1 MSNEIHAHQVL
12 NLLHERPMAMQEL
25 REAVCAA
32 FGEQA
37 KFHTC
42 KLDGLDLDALMAFF
56 IEREKI
62 VAVGDKWA
70 LNLERVC
77 SH

>member
-1 MSNEIHAHQVL
+1 MSNEIHAHNVL
-12 NLLHERPMAMQEL
+12 NLLHDRPMIMQEL
-25 REAVCAA
+25 REVACAE
-32 FGEQA
+32 FGDDA

-62 VAVGDKWA
+62 VDVKGKWA